1 MPYWFLLWPVASFG
15 IERKGGAFYQYFRP
29 RDTIAYINVPHAAN
43 CILEKENELM
53 PRKTRKPA
61 TKMKSRLKVMGISQT
76 ALAKRLKKSVTLVN
90 HFCVHGIKTVR
101 IAKEYS
107 RVLCCR
113 PEELMDF

>member
-1 MPYWFLLWPVASFG
+1 MG
-15 IERKGGAFYQYFRP
+15 FYYGPSCLTGTEGKEVLFIRMIHPETRSSTKQCRARP
-29 RDTIAYINVPHAAN
+29 THH
-43 CILEKENELM
+43 EKEKEHM

-61 TKMKSRLKVMGISQT
+61 TKMKSRLKVMGITQT

-101 IAKEYS
+101 VAKEYS

>member
-1 MPYWFLLWPVASFG
+1 
-15 IERKGGAFYQYFRP
+15 
-29 RDTIAYINVPHAAN
+29 
-43 CILEKENELM
+43 M

-61 TKMKSRLKVMGISQT
+61 TKMKNRLKVMGITQT

-101 IAKEYS
+101 VAKEYS

>member
-1 MPYWFLLWPVASFG
+1 
-15 IERKGGAFYQYFRP
+15 
-29 RDTIAYINVPHAAN
+29 
-43 CILEKENELM
+43 
-53 PRKTRKPA
+53 
-61 TKMKSRLKVMGISQT
+61 MKSRLKVMGITQT
-76 ALAKRLKKSVTLVN
+76 DLAKRLKKSVTLVN

>member
-1 MPYWFLLWPVASFG
+1 
-15 IERKGGAFYQYFRP
+15 
-29 RDTIAYINVPHAAN
+29 
-43 CILEKENELM
+43 M

-76 ALAKRLKKSVTLVN
+76 DLARRLKKSVTLVN

-101 IAKEYS
+101 VAKEYA